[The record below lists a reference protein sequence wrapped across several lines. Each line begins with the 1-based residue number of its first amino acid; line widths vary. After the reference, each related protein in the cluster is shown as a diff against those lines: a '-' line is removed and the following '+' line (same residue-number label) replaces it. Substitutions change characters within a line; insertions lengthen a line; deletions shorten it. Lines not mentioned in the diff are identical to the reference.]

1 MIIEYGREVEDYEI
15 EENSKCWFCRE
26 VLDPYETVYVWEN
39 VEIPTGWEQV
49 FVCEKCNDERIK
61 K

>member
-1 MIIEYGREVEDYEI
+1 MCE

-26 VLDPYETVYVWEN
+26 VLDPYETVYVWED

-49 FVCEKCNDERIK
+49 FVCGKCNAGK
-61 K
+61 GKVTL